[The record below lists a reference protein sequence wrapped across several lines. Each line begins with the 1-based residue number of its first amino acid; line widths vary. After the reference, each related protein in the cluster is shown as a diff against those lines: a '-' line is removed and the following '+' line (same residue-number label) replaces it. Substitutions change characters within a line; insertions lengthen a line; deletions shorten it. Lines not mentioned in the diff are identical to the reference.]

1 MRTTGGTGPI
11 GKQIKRHLNKLE
23 SKGEFRDVQSKD
35 LKVGDI
41 LLVEDNSIFPAD
53 LILLKSSGGL
63 HGFIQTSSLDGE
75 KNLKKRSIPANF
87 EEFVKPL
94 DEKDFHLV
102 GKIVAEPPTID
113 LYNFK
118 GKLVVGNEQ
127 FALNVKQLLLKG
139 SLLKNTEWILGVIVY
154 TGRDSKIMMNSQK
167 SRTKRSAVEKKLNL
181 VIFLIL
187 MTQIFVCFTLAMI
200 MLIRDSI
207 NDDNQDY
214 YLGEDNSDEPFYIN
228 FFAYFLLLNTMI
240 PISLIVTLEIIKVLQ
255 CIFIM
260 WDSTM
265 FSVEDDAGCN
275 VSSTTINEELGQV
288 KYLFSDKT
296 GTLTQNMMEFK
307 ALCVEEEIYG
317 SIGDQIK
324 RRPSKLEQTSEI
336 EFTFKSNKLNHI
348 LDTHD
353 LEQGEPLRIVSANG
367 KESYTLDNDR
377 EKAIEAIKLLALCH
391 E

>member
-1 MRTTGGTGPI
+1 MRTTGGTGPTV
-11 GKQIKRHLNKLE
+11 KQIKLLLNKLE
-23 SKGEFRDVQSKD
+23 SKGEFKEVQSKD
-35 LKVGDI
+35 LRVGDI

-63 HGFIQTSSLDGE
+63 HAFIQTSSLDGE
-75 KNLKKRSIPANF
+75 KNLKKRTIPANF

-167 SRTKRSAVEKKLNL
+167 SRTKRSAVEKKLNII
-181 VIFLIL
+181 IFLIL

-207 NDDNQDY
+207 NDDNQEY
-214 YLGEDNSDEPFYIN
+214 YLGSGNSDEPFYIN

-265 FSVEDDAGCN
+265 YSVEDDAGCN

-324 RRPSKLEQTSEI
+324 RKPSKLERTSEI

-348 LDTHD
+348 LETHD
-353 LEQGEPLRIVSANG
+353 LEQGEPL
-367 KESYTLDNDR
+367 
-377 EKAIEAIKLLALCH
+377 
-391 E
+391 